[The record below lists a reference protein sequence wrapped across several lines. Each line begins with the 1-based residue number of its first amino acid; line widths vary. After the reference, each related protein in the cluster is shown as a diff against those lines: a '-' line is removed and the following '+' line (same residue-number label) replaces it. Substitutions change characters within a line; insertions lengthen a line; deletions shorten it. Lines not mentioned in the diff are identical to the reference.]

1 MIGKFSSLFL
11 RRGDFLMNSLSNL
24 KKQKMMWA
32 GLFILPTVLYVC
44 IMNVW
49 PIIQSVYFSFNQIK
63 GLGQPKWIGLDNYA
77 KAFQDPDLRRAL
89 WNTFVYTL
97 VTVPVGTALS
107 LVTAVFLNSK
117 IKFKSFFRVLYFI
130 PVVSAPAAVAMV
142 WRWLYNYDSGLINY
156 LLSLIGISG
165 PNWIADSNVVL
176 IAIMIVGIWSA
187 LGYNMIIL
195 LGGLQD
201 IPKTYYEAAEM
212 DGAGPIRQFF
222 NITIPMLSPTLFFV
236 VTTTFISSL
245 QVFDT
250 IFMMVDK
257 KNPALRSAESIV
269 YLFYR
274 ETFDS
279 NNKGYGATIA
289 VLLLLLILVC
299 TAVQMKLQKK
309 WVHYK

>member
-1 MIGKFSSLFL
+1 
-11 RRGDFLMNSLSNL
+11 
-24 KKQKMMWA
+24 
-32 GLFILPTVLYVC
+32 
-44 IMNVW
+44 MNVW